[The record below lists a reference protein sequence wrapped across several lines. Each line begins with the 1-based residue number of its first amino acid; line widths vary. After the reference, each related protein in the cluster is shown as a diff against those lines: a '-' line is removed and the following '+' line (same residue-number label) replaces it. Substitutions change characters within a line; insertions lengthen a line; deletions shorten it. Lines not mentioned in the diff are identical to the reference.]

1 MIDTLSDERAL
12 VLNVEDHE
20 AARYAKSHV
29 LKSSGYDVLEAA
41 TGSEALRLAR
51 ERKPQLALIDVKMPD
66 VSGIEVCR
74 MIKNDPETAS
84 TMVLLISAAYVKA
97 EDKVMGLEEGA
108 DGYLVQPIEAEE
120 LRATVKALLRIHSA
134 ERRLRHSVE
143 ELHARADELGRFNRA
158 AVDRELRMREL
169 KSRINELCREL
180 GRPEPYPAAR
190 DSAPTGSAGVT

>member
-66 VSGIEVCR
+66 VSGIDVCR
-74 MIKNDPETAS
+74 MIKNDPATAS
-84 TMVLLISAAYVKA
+84 TMVVLISAAYVKA

-169 KSRINELCREL
+169 KSQINELCREL

-190 DSAPTGSAGVT
+190 DSAPMGSPG